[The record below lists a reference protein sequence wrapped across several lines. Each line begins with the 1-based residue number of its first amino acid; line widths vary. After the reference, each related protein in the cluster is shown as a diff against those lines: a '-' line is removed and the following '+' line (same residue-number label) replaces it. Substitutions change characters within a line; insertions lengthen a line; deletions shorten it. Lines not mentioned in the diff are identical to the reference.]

1 MLSGPAFNCSVG
13 WWHHS
18 HRGKATNAPSWGH
31 GPSHPAEISTVSF
44 GTKGTSAAGAGQQRV
59 PAGSGV
65 CGERLAQ
72 GGPAPPWGETSSPLP
87 QSWGCSGPPSAA
99 TALAAPPPPPRSSQP
114 GPCSRDTRPRSL
126 CTVPALA
133 KLPAGSTGA
142 AVPLLW
148 AHAWGS
154 PALLGTGSGL
164 SAEHGA
170 GWVPGAEP
178 APCPA
183 ASPPQGTFCPWR
195 GTGGSRLAGGH
206 RSSAP
211 LLQQGQDAAV
221 RLGAVGAWTR
231 EVWGSLPSLPRK
243 APEAQPKVT
252 LAQPGCAAGRW
263 GST

>member
-13 WWHHS
+13 WRHHS

-99 TALAAPPPPPRSSQP
+99 TALAAPPPPPCSSQP

-164 SAEHGA
+164 STEHGA
-170 GWVPGAEP
+170 GQVPGAEP

-195 GTGGSRLAGGH
+195 VQAGWGPPGLCVSAPARPGRSHQAGSCGSLDAGGVGVSALPPEEGSRGTAQSYAGP
-206 RSSAP
+206 A
-211 LLQQGQDAAV
+211 
-221 RLGAVGAWTR
+221 RLRCRALG
-231 EVWGSLPSLPRK
+231 
-243 APEAQPKVT
+243 
-252 LAQPGCAAGRW
+252 
-263 GST
+263 